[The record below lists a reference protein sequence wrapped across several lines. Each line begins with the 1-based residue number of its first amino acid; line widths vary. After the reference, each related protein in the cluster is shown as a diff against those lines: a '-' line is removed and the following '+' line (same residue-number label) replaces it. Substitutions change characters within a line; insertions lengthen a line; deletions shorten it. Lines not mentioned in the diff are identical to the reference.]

1 MYKNI
6 APILKS
12 LIDVKAE
19 SFLENKEMMLEK
31 INELQNL
38 LDEVE
43 LGGGQHH
50 LDRLAAKGKLPVRE
64 RIKNLLD
71 DDTPFLEISPFAA
84 WGTSFTVGGGCVAGI
99 GLVAGKECVIF
110 ANDPSVLGGAM
121 TVYVWEKW
129 MRCIQIAREN
139 RIPFINLVESAGAD
153 LRGMQPDS
161 GENKARQLVFPHF
174 AESGRSFYEMTEL
187 SKLKIPVVSVVFGS
201 STAGGAYQP
210 GMSDYNIFIK
220 QQSKAFL
227 AGPPLV
233 QMATGEIS
241 DDETLGGAE
250 MHSKISGFSDFLAE
264 DELDALRMCRN
275 VVAHLNICKKSS
287 FSISAFKGPKYDP
300 NDLLGLFSED
310 LKSPVDIREVIMRV
324 VDESRFEEFKP
335 LYGSTMVCGWSNVF
349 GYPVGIIG
357 NNGPIYPESAEKSA
371 SFIQL
376 CNQSNIPL
384 VFLHNVTGFLV
395 GKDYERQGIIKKGA
409 QLINAVSNSTVPHFS
424 FIVGASYGAGTYAM
438 SGRAYN
444 NRFIFTWPTA
454 KIAVMGPKQFAGV
467 MSLVR
472 RAKAARKGEKF
483 DEKLDKQLVEL
494 VESAAEKESVAL
506 SASSML
512 TDDGIIDPR
521 ETRNVLGFC
530 LSVAAAA
537 SPPPGVLLHTDPAG
551 KRCRLTWPARCSA
564 GAACRTH

>member
-12 LIDVKAE
+12 SIDVKAE
-19 SFLENKEMMLEK
+19 SFLENKDMMLEK

-71 DDTPFLEISPFAA
+71 NDTPFLEISPFAA

-187 SKLKIPVVSVVFGS
+187 SKLKIPVVSIVFGS

-275 VVAHLNICKKSS
+275 VVAHLNIYKKSS

-335 LYGSTMVCGWSNVF
+335 LYGSTMVCGWANVF

-395 GKDYERQGIIKKGA
+395 AKDYERQGIIKKGA

-530 LSVAAAA
+530 LSVADNNEVKGAE
-537 SPPPGVLLHTDPAG
+537 SYGVF
-551 KRCRLTWPARCSA
+551 RL
-564 GAACRTH
+564 